1 VWLALGGGDDYELC
15 FAVPPQNI
23 ARLTAQLPPADWR
36 YTRIGVL
43 RAEPGA
49 VVVRDGTVMEFSHSG
64 YEHFA

>member
-1 VWLALGGGDDYELC
+1 
-15 FAVPPQNI
+15 
-23 ARLTAQLPPADWR
+23 
-36 YTRIGVL
+36 VL